1 MFLAYI
7 PEIEDCTENVVK
19 NIECLVH
26 KNTAVFI
33 NQYVQMSVMICFM
46 ASQLK
51 KNVQL
56 LIQKVKAI
64 HSS

>member
-51 KNVQL
+51 KKCTAFNSESEG
-56 LIQKVKAI
+56 
-64 HSS
+64 HTF